1 RPRALESRRVLQP
14 GCGPPA
20 EGPRR
25 GGDRPLPG
33 GAALETRVPE
43 PAQQPRARAARD
55 RRRRRGRRGAR
66 AGGPAPPRR
75 GRALQPG
82 ARRAGG
88 GRMRGGWGAGLA
100 LVVAAG
106 LGAAEEGRPRIAL
119 DEPVFDFGTV
129 DRGARV
135 DHTFR
140 VPNRSGATLRIDH
153 VKSSCGCTVAVLSE
167 REVPPGG
174 EARVA
179 LSLDTARLAGR
190 TTKTVNVYT
199 ND

>member
-1 RPRALESRRVLQP
+1 
-14 GCGPPA
+14 
-20 EGPRR
+20 
-25 GGDRPLPG
+25 
-33 GAALETRVPE
+33 
-43 PAQQPRARAARD
+43 
-55 RRRRRGRRGAR
+55 
-66 AGGPAPPRR
+66 
-75 GRALQPG
+75 
-82 ARRAGG
+82 
-88 GRMRGGWGAGLA
+88 MRGGWGAGLA

-129 DRGARV
+129 DRGARA
-135 DHTFR
+135 DPSFR
-140 VPNRSGATLRIDH
+140 VPNRGSATLRLDH

-179 LSLDTARLAGR
+179 VSLDTARLAGR

-199 ND
+199 NDPEAPVVGLSLAGQVVADLVLAPQAPYLGHISRGEATRREVIVTAGRPGRRSAGERVEPTISPLSP